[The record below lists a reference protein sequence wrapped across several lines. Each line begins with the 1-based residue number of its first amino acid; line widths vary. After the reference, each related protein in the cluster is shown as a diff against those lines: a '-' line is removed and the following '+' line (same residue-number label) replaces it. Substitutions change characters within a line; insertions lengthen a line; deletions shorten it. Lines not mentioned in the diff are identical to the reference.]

1 MINFLVIF
9 CKMEFS
15 LYIKYIFVSST
26 IGRCG
31 PLQTFTIHQNITPS
45 ELQIT
50 NRRILIRIFMRNI
63 TLKMKKRR
71 QWLSGYMKIVCTYS
85 LSGAKCVR
93 KFPRLQNLIQF
104 SLDTLMM
111 CTGVNPLV
119 RDYSTRWG
127 GEFLWVLL
135 CVKKHTI

>member
-15 LYIKYIFVSST
+15 LYIKYIFVSNT

-50 NRRILIRIFMRNI
+50 NRRLLMRILKRNEI
-63 TLKMKKRR
+63 KEG
-71 QWLSGYMKIVCTYS
+71 SGYMKIVCTYF
-85 LSGAKCVR
+85 LSKAKCV
-93 KFPRLQNLIQF
+93 
-104 SLDTLMM
+104 
-111 CTGVNPLV
+111 
-119 RDYSTRWG
+119 
-127 GEFLWVLL
+127 
-135 CVKKHTI
+135 

>member
-15 LYIKYIFVSST
+15 LYIKYIFVSNT

-50 NRRILIRIFMRNI
+50 NRRLLMRILKRNEI
-63 TLKMKKRR
+63 KEG
-71 QWLSGYMKIVCTYS
+71 SGYMKIVCTYFYQRQNVY
-85 LSGAKCVR
+85 K

-135 CVKKHTI
+135 CVNSQY

>member
-15 LYIKYIFVSST
+15 LYIKYIFVSNT

-50 NRRILIRIFMRNI
+50 NRRLLMRILKRNEIKEGIVVIWKSYVYIFYP
-63 TLKMKKRR
+63 R
-71 QWLSGYMKIVCTYS
+71 QNVYK
-85 LSGAKCVR
+85 

-135 CVKKHTI
+135 CVNSQY